1 MTRSLRTRRAVASSA
16 IAAASRQAQA
26 GVTLLELL
34 IVLSIM
40 AIVAAL
46 VVPMFGSGVS
56 NTDLKSAARQVAAG
70 LRLARSEAVAKRQDT
85 RVMLDLEHRTF
96 QVERDSH
103 VHALPRELEMKLFTA
118 QSDLVSD
125 RVGAIRFFPDGGSNG
140 GRVTLASGE
149 RKYEVDIDWLTGRVA
164 ILD

>member
-1 MTRSLRTRRAVASSA
+1 MTLRRNAGTVHVSPIPATGRP
-16 IAAASRQAQA
+16 AQA

-40 AIVAAL
+40 AIIAAL
-46 VVPMFGSGVS
+46 VVPLLGPGVS
-56 NTDLKSAARQVAAG
+56 NTELKSAARQMAAG
-70 LRLARSEAVAKRQDT
+70 LRLARSEAVAQRLDT

-96 QVERDSH
+96 QVERDAR
-103 VHALPRELEMKLFTA
+103 VHTLPREVEMKLFTA

-149 RKYEVDIDWLTGRVA
+149 RKFEVDIDWLTGRVA

>member
-1 MTRSLRTRRAVASSA
+1 MTRSLRTRRAIASSA
-16 IAAASRQAQA
+16 VAAASRKAQA

-56 NTDLKSAARQVAAG
+56 NTELKSAARQVAAG
-70 LRLARSEAVAKRQDT
+70 LRLARSEAVATRQDT

-96 QVERDSH
+96 QVERDAH

-149 RKYEVDIDWLTGRVA
+149 RKFEVDIDWLTGRVA